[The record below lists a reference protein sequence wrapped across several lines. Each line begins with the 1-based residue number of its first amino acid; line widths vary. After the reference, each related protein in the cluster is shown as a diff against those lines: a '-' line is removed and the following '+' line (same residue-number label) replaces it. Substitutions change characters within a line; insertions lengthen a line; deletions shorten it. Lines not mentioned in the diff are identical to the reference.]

1 MYHLYNLEVR
11 SGSHWAK
18 IKVSSEWL
26 LVALA
31 FLLVAPASGSC
42 PHSLACGPLPSS
54 EPAIARH
61 VFLIL
66 HHSGLDSLLPV
77 YLDPVIKLGP
87 SSSSTIISFFKGQLV
102 SNVIVICN
110 LNFPLPCYLIYLW
123 VTGLRLWSSLG
134 GTIILPAV
142 GGNRHVTHAQSIRH
156 L

>member
-11 SGSHWAK
+11 SRSHWAK
-18 IKVSSEWL
+18 IKVSSGWL

-54 EPAIARH
+54 EPAIAGH

-66 HHSGLDSLLPV
+66 RHSGLDSLLLV
-77 YLDPVIKLGP
+77 YLDPVITLGL

-102 SNVIVICN
+102 SNLIVICN
-110 LNFPLPCYLIYLW
+110 LNFPLPCYLMYLRL
-123 VTGLRLWSSLG
+123 TGLRLWSSLG
-134 GTIILPAV
+134 GAIILSAT
-142 GGNRHVTHAQSIRH
+142 GGK
-156 L
+156 